1 MLAVGLILVV
11 LATLLLLAALFG
23 GSDEQ
28 IQFDLGP
35 IGLDMTPM
43 VVFLLGAATVLV
55 FVMGLE
61 LIRSGVRRARRRR
74 KDTKELNRLN
84 EKLEQRE
91 VDRRG
96 DADTLGGAGS
106 QGDTAPATGPS
117 TTAGGAP
124 DTASHQGPDTAAHR
138 ASDTAPDTARET
150 GGPPDT
156 GSDPRP
162 APGHSSNP

>member
-74 KDTKELNRLN
+74 KDTKELNRLT

-91 VDRRG
+91 ADRRG
-96 DADTLGGAGS
+96 GADTLGGAAAS
-106 QGDTAPATGPS
+106 QGDTAHDTGPS
-117 TTAGGAP
+117 TARVA
-124 DTASHQGPDTAAHR
+124 PDTAAHR
-138 ASDTAPDTARET
+138 APDTVPDTAPET
-150 GGPPDT
+150 GGAPGT
-156 GSDPRP
+156 GSDQRP
-162 APGHSSNP
+162 APGHSSTT